1 MNTINAARRMG
12 WQWLCPLLLVIALPL
27 ASSAASPPGESVQQA
42 SAVQSLGDA
51 LAAIDYLSGRFRQ
64 TTYPQEGGRATTASG
79 EFRLQAPGRFLWR
92 IEAPDNQLVV
102 TEGTYL
108 WHYDEDLETVTR
120 RPVSA
125 GASAPLQVLA
135 GDRDSLARDFTV
147 SRRGEH
153 AYTLLPK
160 SPDAGFQSL
169 ELDLEEGLPAALAI
183 VDNLSQR
190 IEIRLEAL
198 STESFDSDIFNFD
211 PPDGVDVFIHDA

>member
-1 MNTINAARRMG
+1 MVWR
-12 WQWLCPLLLVIALPL
+12 WLCPLLLVIALPL
-27 ASSAASPPGESVQQA
+27 VSSAASASGDSSRQA

-51 LAAIDYLSGRFRQ
+51 LATIDYLSGRFRQ

-125 GASAPLQVLA
+125 SASAPLQVLA

-147 SRRGEH
+147 TRSGDN
-153 AYTLLPK
+153 AYTLVPT
-160 SPDAGFQSL
+160 SGDTGFQTL
-169 ELDLEEGLPAALAI
+169 ELRFADGLPVALAI

-190 IEIRLEAL
+190 IEIRLESL
-198 STESFDSDIFNFD
+198 STEPFDSEVFD
-211 PPDGVDVFIHDA
+211 FTPGDDVDVFIHDA

>member
-1 MNTINAARRMG
+1 MNRINAFTRTG
-12 WQWLCPLLLVIALPL
+12 WRWLCPLLLVIALPL
-27 ASSAASPPGESVQQA
+27 ASSAASASGESAQQS

-125 GASAPLQVLA
+125 TASAPLQVLA

-147 SRRGEH
+147 SRRGDN
-153 AYTLLPK
+153 AYTLLPTA
-160 SPDAGFQSL
+160 SDAGFQSL
-169 ELDLEEGLPAALAI
+169 ELEFEEGLPVALAI
-183 VDNLSQR
+183 VDNLAQR

-198 STESFDSDIFNFD
+198 STEAFDSDIFNFS